1 MFTVAVEL
9 GLIYAIMAMGIFI
22 TYRIL
27 NIPDLT
33 VDGSFALGAAV
44 SAVFAV
50 NGNAVLGIIL
60 GTLAGLLAGAFT
72 AFLHTAC
79 KIQPILAGI
88 LTMTA
93 LYSINLKVMGSKP
106 NISIPQKQD
115 TVFTFFQNVFGK
127 HEGIIF
133 LSTVIVVVLTAL
145 IVIFFKTKLGLSI
158 RATGDNEDMV
168 RSSSI
173 NTNVT
178 KFIAISF
185 ANALVGL
192 SGALIAQQQ
201 RFTTNTIGTG
211 MVVIGIAS
219 LTIGEV
225 IFGRRNILMNI
236 ISVIAG
242 AVVYRIIISFVLST
256 RFDPEDLKLISAV
269 IIIIAMVI
277 PVIKSKIELSRQKH
291 RKEGGEPNA

>member
-72 AFLHTAC
+72 AFLHTNC

-115 TVFTFFQNVFGK
+115 TVFTFFQNIFGK

-133 LSTVIVVVLTAL
+133 LSAVIVIVLTAL
-145 IVIFFKTKLGLSI
+145 TVIFFKTKLGLSI

-173 NTNVT
+173 N
-178 KFIAISF
+178 F
-185 ANALVGL
+185 ARA
-192 SGALIAQQQ
+192 
-201 RFTTNTIGTG
+201 
-211 MVVIGIAS
+211 
-219 LTIGEV
+219 
-225 IFGRRNILMNI
+225 
-236 ISVIAG
+236 
-242 AVVYRIIISFVLST
+242 
-256 RFDPEDLKLISAV
+256 
-269 IIIIAMVI
+269 
-277 PVIKSKIELSRQKH
+277 
-291 RKEGGEPNA
+291 

>member
-1 MFTVAVEL
+1 MITVAVEL
-9 GLIYAIMAMGIFI
+9 GLIYAIMAIGIFI

-27 NIPDLT
+27 DIPDLT

-44 SAVFAV
+44 SAVLAI

-60 GTLAGLLAGAFT
+60 GTLAGMLAGAFT
-72 AFLHTAC
+72 AFLQTTC

-106 NISIPQKQD
+106 NLSISQKQD
-115 TVFTFFQNVFGK
+115 TVFTFFQNIFGK

-133 LSTVIVVVLTAL
+133 LSAILVILLTVL

-178 KFIAISF
+178 KFIAISI

-225 IFGRRNILMNI
+225 IFGRNNIFMNI
-236 ISVIAG
+236 ISVITG
-242 AVVYRIIISFVLST
+242 AVAYRIIISLVLSAS
-256 RFDPEDLKLISAV
+256 FNPEDLKLISAI

-277 PVIKSKIELSRQKH
+277 PLIKSKIELIRQKH
-291 RKEGGEPNA
+291 RKESGEQNA

>member
-1 MFTVAVEL
+1 MITVAVEL
-9 GLIYAIMAMGIFI
+9 GLIYAIMAIGIFI

-27 NIPDLT
+27 DIPDLT

-44 SAVFAV
+44 SAVFAI
-50 NGNAVLGIIL
+50 NGNAVLGIVL
-60 GTLAGLLAGAFT
+60 GTLAGMIAGAFT
-72 AFLHTAC
+72 AFLQTTC

-93 LYSINLKVMGSKP
+93 LYSLNLKVMGSKP
-106 NISIPQKQD
+106 NLSISQKQD
-115 TVFTFFQNVFGK
+115 TVFTFFQDKFGK

-133 LSTVIVVVLTAL
+133 LSVIIVIVLTVL
-145 IVIFFKTKLGLSI
+145 IVVFFKTKLGLSI

-178 KFIAISF
+178 KFIAISI

-225 IFGRRNILMNI
+225 IFGRKNICMNI

-242 AVVYRIIISFVLST
+242 AVAYRIIISLVLSAS
-256 RFDPEDLKLISAV
+256 FNPEDLKIISSI

-277 PVIKSKIELSRQKH
+277 PLIKSKIEIMRQKH
-291 RKEGGEPNA
+291 KKESGEQNA